1 MSRRNNSKRLGAPQ
15 PDAPAPTTTKSTD
28 LFAFVNPTEF
38 VELPSKG
45 LFYPEDH
52 PLHNEKVIEIKHMTA
67 KEEDI
72 LTSEALLRNELAIDR
87 LLESVI
93 VDQDISVDDLLL
105 GDKSAILI
113 ATRVTGFGPLYEVT
127 ATCGACGEKS
137 NQVFNL
143 DDIEPVKIDLPD
155 GVQNE
160 GDGVFSF
167 DLPVSKVRI
176 YVRLLTSK
184 DEKDI
189 ANNMISKNKKQ
200 IQNPITGL
208 IKGIVV
214 QANEHTDK
222 DMLHQFI
229 EAMPLPDLKLLRKT
243 YEKIKPDLDLNM
255 DYACPH
261 CDSEEKVGMP
271 MTAAFFWPDS

>member
-93 VDQDISVDDLLL
+93 VDKDISVDDLLL

-113 ATRVTGFGPLYEVT
+113 ATRVTGFGPHYEVT

-167 DLPVSKVRI
+167 DLPISKVRI

>member
-113 ATRVTGFGPLYEVT
+113 ATRVTGFGPHYEVT

-167 DLPVSKVRI
+167 DLPISKVRI